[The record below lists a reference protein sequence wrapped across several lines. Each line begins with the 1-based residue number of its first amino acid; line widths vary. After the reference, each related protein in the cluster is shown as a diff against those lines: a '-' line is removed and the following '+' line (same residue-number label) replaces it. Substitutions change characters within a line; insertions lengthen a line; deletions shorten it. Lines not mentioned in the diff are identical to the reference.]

1 MLKNFFFQKLTQ
13 ETKDWFDRV
22 RQESKETSLL
32 TAHQKFF
39 NATSAHLAE
48 ERAKFFDEARE
59 KFHSKMNNGGSE
71 ELFGQFVREN
81 QERFSQLLQQQQ
93 QQQQSQFSRCHV
105 TTTSTGKVAPAQ
117 NISTSALN
125 SQETEF
131 KESSSSL
138 TNGLTTSASTSN
150 CSSPHIPVKTQY
162 RHRALSRDGIRDIYD
177 PIRESN
183 PAPTA
188 AEVVASLL
196 GERSYTSRIPLKQ
209 RLVANHLVSR
219 SNHLNNNKTILKKDL
234 IESNAARVHTIK
246 VHRETSDTNISA
258 KKTSC
263 SSDEGNVEDDEIE
276 SEVAKDSNGETS
288 AASTTTT
295 TISTTGAEEREVK
308 HEPLQRTHSGSS
320 GLSSSSSSG
329 KNTCQT
335 KTRQV

>member
-1 MLKNFFFQKLTQ
+1 M
-13 ETKDWFDRV
+13 
-22 RQESKETSLL
+22 
-32 TAHQKFF
+32 
-39 NATSAHLAE
+39 
-48 ERAKFFDEARE
+48 
-59 KFHSKMNNGGSE
+59 
-71 ELFGQFVREN
+71 
-81 QERFSQLLQQQQ
+81 
-93 QQQQSQFSRCHV
+93 
-105 TTTSTGKVAPAQ
+105 
-117 NISTSALN
+117 
-125 SQETEF
+125 
-131 KESSSSL
+131 
-138 TNGLTTSASTSN
+138 
-150 CSSPHIPVKTQY
+150 
-162 RHRALSRDGIRDIYD
+162 
-177 PIRESN
+177 
-183 PAPTA
+183 
-188 AEVVASLL
+188 
-196 GERSYTSRIPLKQ
+196 
-209 RLVANHLVSR
+209 SR

>member
-1 MLKNFFFQKLTQ
+1 
-13 ETKDWFDRV
+13 
-22 RQESKETSLL
+22 
-32 TAHQKFF
+32 
-39 NATSAHLAE
+39 
-48 ERAKFFDEARE
+48 
-59 KFHSKMNNGGSE
+59 MNNGGSE

-105 TTTSTGKVAPAQ
+105 TTTSTRKVAPAQ

-258 KKTSC
+258 KKISC

-288 AASTTTT
+288 AASTTT